1 MGYRIVFA
9 NQYIKQGDVFHLA
22 KEYYRYIV
30 KHPKK
35 ESRKDW
41 QNLKNA
47 AENIIVWHRMK
58 SSYCEP
64 VSETDYRD
72 FLRFY
77 TSLEVKDRN
86 ILFVPSRKS
95 RRYLIRVNKIQE
107 VILQNKLAITNF
119 TQSIAIAMV
128 TLRTTVRCC

>member
-1 MGYRIVFA
+1 MGSRIVFA
-9 NQYIKQGDVFHLA
+9 NRYIKQGDVFHLA

-30 KHPKK
+30 KHPKI
-35 ESRKDW
+35 ENRKDW
-41 QNLKNA
+41 CQLKSA

-95 RRYLIRVNKIQE
+95 RRYLIRVNKI
-107 VILQNKLAITNF
+107 INQN
-119 TQSIAIAMV
+119 Q
-128 TLRTTVRCC
+128 